1 MAQPRT
7 IDILN
12 RLYMLHHRSL
22 PAYLHYAPPDRIRNH
37 PQARQVLAQVVADQA
52 ATADKLATMVL
63 EEGGAVAP
71 GEFPMWFTGLHD
83 LSVEYLVGQL
93 IERQQK
99 FIAACEGLADQL
111 AASPYAQA
119 AAREAVGEAKGHLD
133 NLQELATADSAAA

>member
-1 MAQPRT
+1 MAQVRT

-12 RLYMLHHRSL
+12 RLYMLHYRSL

-37 PQARQVLAQVVADQA
+37 PQAREVLTQIVTDQA
-52 ATADKLATMVL
+52 ATADRFATMIL
-63 EEGGAVAP
+63 DEGGTVVP

-83 LSVEYLVGQL
+83 LSVEYLVKQL
-93 IERQQK
+93 IERQEK

-111 AASPYAQA
+111 TTAPYAQA

-133 NLQELATADSAAA
+133 NLKELVTAGSVAA

>member
-1 MAQPRT
+1 MAQSRT

-22 PAYLHYAPPDRIRNH
+22 PAYLHYAPPDRVRNH
-37 PQARQVLAQVVADQA
+37 PEAREVLAQIVTDQA
-52 ATADKLATMVL
+52 ATADKFATMVL
-63 EEGGAVAP
+63 ESGGTVIP

-93 IERQQK
+93 IERQGK

-111 AASPYAQA
+111 ALAPYAQA
-119 AAREAVGEAKGHLD
+119 AAREAIGEAKGHLD
-133 NLQELATADSAAA
+133 NLKELTGAEAAAL